1 MKGAN
6 MAEYDN
12 NNTFA
17 LFKNDKQGNE
27 KRPDYTGT
35 ITVNGEEMRM
45 SAWIRESK
53 TGNKY
58 MSGQIQPKRE
68 ATPADTRQAPPSLDD
83 FEDDLAF

>member
-1 MKGAN
+1 
-6 MAEYDN
+6 
-12 NNTFA
+12 
-17 LFKNDKQGNE
+17 
-27 KRPDYTGT
+27 
-35 ITVNGEEMRM
+35 MRL